1 MRLSPVSGCNIP
13 PPRPASGLLPRPPG
27 GQSWRYPGRA
37 ASGAYHQTLDRG
49 RHRHGGRGQS
59 WRYPGKGRTREN
71 KPLRQLPLQV
81 LPIRWTVGTS
91 PRGWGRRGGGKKP
104 PPLSLVAICRHLRNL
119 ASIWRPCP
127 PCLFASHM
135 PASPIPRRPF
145 LQVLPIPWTV
155 GTSPR
160 GVGQTGGHAPL
171 PCLWLQYT
179 PTPPGLW
186 PPPPPPGGAGAV
198 VAIPGENRIRESE
211 PPRRPFLQVLPHT
224 LDRGDIS
231 TGVGQTGRGQKAP
244 PLSLVAICRH
254 PPPLPRLSAFNMPPI
269 APPGLIVPRST
280 ARGEPGEVGILR
292 PAHQP
297 TRRRRGSREGAWV
310 GGEHD
315 HTGRPVDQDSDPA
328 TSSPSYHPDRPWV
341 VCGEGIYLLALAP
354 SIKTPQPETD
364 TEMFP

>member
-1 MRLSPVSGCNIP
+1 M
-13 PPRPASGLLPRPPG
+13 A
-27 GQSWRYPGRA
+27 
-37 ASGAYHQTLDRG
+37 TL
-49 RHRHGGRGQS
+49 
-59 WRYPGKGRTREN
+59 
-71 KPLRQLPLQV
+71 
-81 LPIRWTVGTS
+81 
-91 PRGWGRRGGGKKP
+91 
-104 PPLSLVAICRHLRNL
+104 PPLSLVAIYPHPARPL
-119 ASIWRPCP
+119 AS
-127 PCLFASHM
+127 S
-135 PASPIPRRPF
+135 PAPGGGGGSRGDTRGKPHPGERTPARPF
-145 LQVLPIPWTV
+145 LQVP
-155 GTSPR
+155 
-160 GVGQTGGHAPL
+160 
-171 PCLWLQYT
+171 
-179 PTPPGLW
+179 
-186 PPPPPPGGAGAV
+186 
-198 VAIPGENRIRESE
+198 
-211 PPRRPFLQVLPHT
+211 PHT

>member
-1 MRLSPVSGCNIP
+1 
-13 PPRPASGLLPRPPG
+13 
-27 GQSWRYPGRA
+27 
-37 ASGAYHQTLDRG
+37 
-49 RHRHGGRGQS
+49 
-59 WRYPGKGRTREN
+59 
-71 KPLRQLPLQV
+71 
-81 LPIRWTVGTS
+81 
-91 PRGWGRRGGGKKP
+91 
-104 PPLSLVAICRHLRNL
+104 
-119 ASIWRPCP
+119 
-127 PCLFASHM
+127 M
-135 PASPIPRRPF
+135 PASPTPRWPF

-155 GTSPR
+155 GDIS
-160 GVGQTGGHAPL
+160 TGGGADGGACASLLSLVAICRHLRDLASIWRPCP